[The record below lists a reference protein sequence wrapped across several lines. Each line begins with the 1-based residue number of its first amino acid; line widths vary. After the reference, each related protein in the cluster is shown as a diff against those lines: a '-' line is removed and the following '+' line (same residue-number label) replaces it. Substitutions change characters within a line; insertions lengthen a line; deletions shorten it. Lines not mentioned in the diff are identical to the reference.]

1 MTTLQES
8 TMTGD
13 AWIIIIYTQRPTPGL
28 SSIPF
33 TQETISKEG
42 CRAVQK
48 PICNNNQSS
57 LANAWKHALVIGLDR
72 YAKHRTMQ
80 PK

>member
-48 PICNNNQSS
+48 
-57 LANAWKHALVIGLDR
+57 A
-72 YAKHRTMQ
+72 YMQ
-80 PK
+80 